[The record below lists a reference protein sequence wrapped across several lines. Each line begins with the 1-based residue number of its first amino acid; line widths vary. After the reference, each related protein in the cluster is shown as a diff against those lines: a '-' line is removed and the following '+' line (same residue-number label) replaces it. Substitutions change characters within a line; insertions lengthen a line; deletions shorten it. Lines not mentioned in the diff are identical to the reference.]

1 MMTMTFPASTASQRV
16 WNALKR
22 ADRLLFSG
30 TLGEALDVYH
40 DVQREVVA
48 FLTTPQSS
56 WTVASSE
63 TEGHPSLS
71 AACCL
76 IGEFYGLENR
86 WQAWSILAAPLFN
99 DSVWHSL
106 PFPMRAR
113 LMVLRGWSAFK
124 RKGFTLNGVIR
135 QQQHCLQ
142 EWRQQRQ
149 ADLFTIAGHHLVLC
163 FAYTLA
169 FRFQKARKHGQEALK
184 LFEQTGSPYYCFK
197 ALDMMGTLE
206 YTARQYDAATH
217 WHQQADDLSR
227 ANLQGGMLTT
237 DFTRG
242 WVLIGQGGFEN
253 FDKAIAR
260 FQRAYALKE
269 YQGLYYD
276 AARCIYAEAYACFRL
291 HDDPAYSASSERLKR
306 AKHFFFEELRPD
318 ADADGIQTPALAY
331 PMKAACLHV
340 EGLILEYQKQFCAAL
355 RKFESAVAFQREVND
370 PGQMSDML
378 RRAIYNAWRCRRIDR
393 MIIYGVM
400 FIILLLRFRVPIL

>member
-1 MMTMTFPASTASQRV
+1 MTAGFPSSTVSRRV
-16 WNALKR
+16 WDALNR
-22 ADRLLFSG
+22 ADHLLFEG
-30 TLGEALDVYH
+30 AIGDALDVYH
-40 DVQREVVA
+40 DIQREVVA

-56 WTVASSE
+56 WAFASIE

-86 WQAWSILAAPLFN
+86 WQAWLILAAPLFN
-99 DSVWHSL
+99 DSVWRTLS
-106 PFPMRAR
+106 FPVRAR
-113 LMVLRGWSAFK
+113 LMVLRGWAAFK
-124 RKGFTLNGVIR
+124 RKGFTLNGVVR

-169 FRFQKARKHGQEALK
+169 FRFKKARQQGQEALR

-206 YTARQYDAATH
+206 YTAGQYDAATQ

-227 ANLQGGMLTT
+227 ATLQGGMLTT

-242 WVLIGQGGFEN
+242 WVLIGQQSFRE
-253 FDKAIAR
+253 AVTR

-269 YQGLYYD
+269 YQGIYYD
-276 AARCIYAEAYACFRL
+276 AARCIYAEAYAYFRM
-291 HDDPAYSASSERLKR
+291 HDDPAYSASSGRLKR

-318 ADADGIQTPALAY
+318 ADADGIQTLALAY

-378 RRAIYNAWRCRRIDR
+378 RRAIYNAWRCHRIDR
-393 MIIYGVM
+393 MVIYGVM
-400 FIILLLRFRVPIL
+400 FLILLLRFRVPIL